1 MLIVNSQGCA
11 LRKIEGLSAQCSEIA
26 KCRVSSICF
35 LWKKK
40 KKKKNHASLISQE
53 QKEGARGHQ
62 VLLRARLCQWIA
74 WRQCKNLIIGNVTL
88 SLPGITK
95 RDFPLTTEIY
105 VCFRTES
112 SERQEKKHLILH
124 SNIRKICGHYSTETW
139 YYDLGSDRDG
149 QRCLWDA
156 YSSLGLRV
164 LFIDNH
170 YRIYL
175 SEESILYLLKAKKGF
190 LVDHLISK
198 HVRCSS
204 ILLQQLS

>member
-1 MLIVNSQGCA
+1 MQGVQRMLFM
-11 LRKIEGLSAQCSEIA
+11 K
-26 KCRVSSICF
+26 K
-35 LWKKK
+35 KKK

-62 VLLRARLCQWIA
+62 VLLRARFCQWIA

-88 SLPGITK
+88 SLPGMTK

-105 VCFRTES
+105 VCFQTES

-156 YSSLGLRV
+156 LIVAWGWGFSSLT
-164 LFIDNH
+164 ITT
-170 YRIYL
+170 
-175 SEESILYLLKAKKGF
+175 ESIFLKNQF
-190 LVDHLISK
+190 YI
-198 HVRCSS
+198 C
-204 ILLQQLS
+204 